1 MRQVQRVGLWLAIG
15 LLCASLLSL
24 VGCGGADDG
33 GDAAARVSQVAV
45 QILPA
50 DQASRNTCGLW
61 QYPVSRALS
70 RLTPV
75 IQPL

>member
-1 MRQVQRVGLWLAIG
+1 MRQVQRVGLWSAIG
-15 LLCASLLSL
+15 LLCAGLLSL
-24 VGCGGADDG
+24 VGCGGTDDG
-33 GDAAARVSQVAV
+33 GDAAARVSRVAV

-50 DQASRNTCGLW
+50 DQASRNTLHRR